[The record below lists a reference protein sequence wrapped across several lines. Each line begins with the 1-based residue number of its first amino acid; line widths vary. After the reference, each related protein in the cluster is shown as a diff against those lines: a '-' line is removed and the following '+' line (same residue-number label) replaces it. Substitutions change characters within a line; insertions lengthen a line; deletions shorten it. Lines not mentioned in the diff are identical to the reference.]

1 MMSFDHLLNRPAEE
15 VAYSHPA
22 GSIPSPS
29 SPGHPSASS
38 PTSRAHKYSNSG
50 ASTASF
56 VSSSGTHPFGS
67 HSRTSSYSTNPETPP
82 AENFPPDNFRIASND
97 GDDKMADMA
106 DPIDVVDKF
115 MGGDAQ
121 APRRAYPF
129 ASKRT
134 IDLTEE
140 DDRAESPTDAIM
152 PMMRRAPADP
162 SRTSR

>member
-1 MMSFDHLLNRPAEE
+1 MMSFGHLLNRPAEE

-38 PTSRAHKYSNSG
+38 PTARAHKYSNSG

-56 VSSSGTHPFGS
+56 ASSSGTHPFGS

-82 AENFPPDNFRIASND
+82 AENFPPDNIRIVCND
-97 GDDKMADMA
+97 GNDKMADMV
-106 DPIDVVDKF
+106 DPVDPVDKF
-115 MGGDAQ
+115 ETPDPRAS
-121 APRRAYPF
+121 RRAFPF
-129 ASKRT
+129 ISKRT

-162 SRTSR
+162 STSR